1 MNDKGE
7 KSENILNMQ
16 EKEYHFKFTMSVSE
30 HCKKTNPSYQY
41 VTNGKYNKLTANEMQ
56 MKARVIKNI
65 WNIWKICPGRLG
77 IRHFKVLESLQSNR
91 ITIVPGFVTTVQGDL
106 PPGENSDGSCKVRK
120 ISLKVG
126 SQKTELLIYSQ
137 AG

>member
-1 MNDKGE
+1 MKEYGKRLERRKTIEWFRLRDALKIFQPQKYRYINVNDKGE

-65 WNIWKICPGRLG
+65 
-77 IRHFKVLESLQSNR
+77 
-91 ITIVPGFVTTVQGDL
+91 
-106 PPGENSDGSCKVRK
+106 
-120 ISLKVG
+120 
-126 SQKTELLIYSQ
+126 
-137 AG
+137 